1 MLGFGDWFFF
11 QRVSERGDLL
21 ERRMELMNWEEF
33 LNAELNPVLEK
44 IARHGL
50 RSLNA
55 AERRILRHSR
65 RKLEGW

>member
-1 MLGFGDWFFF
+1 MLGFGDRFFF
-11 QRVSERGDLL
+11 QRMMGEGDPL
-21 ERRMELMNWEEF
+21 EQRMEQMNWEEF

>member
-1 MLGFGDWFFF
+1 
-11 QRVSERGDLL
+11 
-21 ERRMELMNWEEF
+21 MNWEEF